1 MPEVRFD
8 IRWPDGRIEQCYSP
22 STVIRDHLAARTAY
36 PLSEFL
42 ARIRTALS
50 LANDRVRAKFG
61 VGCAQAINQIAS
73 IERTAATFAGT
84 PDTLIIVETIET

>member
-8 IRWPDGRIEQCYSP
+8 IRWPDGHIEQCYSP
-22 STVIRDHLAARTAY
+22 STVIRDHLAMQTAY
-36 PLSEFL
+36 PLGEFL
-42 ARIRTALS
+42 ERSRTALS

-61 VGCAQAINQIAS
+61 VGCAQAIHQIAS

-84 PDTLIIVETIET
+84 PDAVVIVETIKT